1 MIGKKSVLAV
11 IPARSGSK
19 RLKDKNILKLK
30 GKPMISWSIDAAL
43 KSKYIDSIIVSSDS
57 NKILNISDRYGV
69 HTIKRPDYLAN
80 DTSTTF
86 NTVKHAIENIKESYD
101 FVILLQPTSP
111 LRTQKHIDKAFELLK
126 KHDADAIISVT
137 EMSHSPFWANR
148 LPKNGSLVGFLDKKF
163 INMRSQ
169 DLPVFHC
176 LNGAIYICS
185 IDRLLEEKTF
195 FIKDNIFAYEMD
207 KKSSVDIDDKVDFK
221 IAEIL
226 LDEEN

>member
-1 MIGKKSVLAV
+1 M
-11 IPARSGSK
+11 
-19 RLKDKNILKLK
+19 
-30 GKPMISWSIDAAL
+30 
-43 KSKYIDSIIVSSDS
+43 
-57 NKILNISDRYGV
+57 
-69 HTIKRPDYLAN
+69 
-80 DTSTTF
+80 
-86 NTVKHAIENIKESYD
+86 
-101 FVILLQPTSP
+101 ILLFYYKQPAP
-111 LRTQKHIDKAFELLK
+111 YEPKKHIDKAFELLK

-148 LPKNGSLVGFLDKKF
+148 LPKNGSLVWFWIKNLL
-163 INMRSQ
+163 ICEARLS
-169 DLPVFHC
+169 VFHS

-221 IAEIL
+221 LAEIL